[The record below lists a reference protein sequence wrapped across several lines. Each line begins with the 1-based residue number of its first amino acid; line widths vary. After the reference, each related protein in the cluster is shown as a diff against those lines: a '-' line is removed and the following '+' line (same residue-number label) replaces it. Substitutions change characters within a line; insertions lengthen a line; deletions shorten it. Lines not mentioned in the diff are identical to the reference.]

1 MLADL
6 IRKGVSIKGLARLL
20 DGGGVVGGD
29 NGQVSKGI
37 QGSYTVK
44 GNEITFYNDNSG
56 DREVNILPYVAGAI
70 SYTQMQGRETISGEF
85 TGCAMAIY
93 NDAGS
98 TRVCHVDTAKPSEG
112 EAPSKTRWANMKEQ
126 SGFELAEELT
136 TAGML
141 PKFLDNNTPDASFV
155 TLSILGVATPV
166 IGITSYYV
174 VKTQSGYRVVGVG

>member
-1 MLADL
+1 
-6 IRKGVSIKGLARLL
+6 
-20 DGGGVVGGD
+20 
-29 NGQVSKGI
+29 
-37 QGSYTVK
+37 
-44 GNEITFYNDNSG
+44 
-56 DREVNILPYVAGAI
+56 
-70 SYTQMQGRETISGEF
+70 
-85 TGCAMAIY
+85 
-93 NDAGS
+93 
-98 TRVCHVDTAKPSEG
+98 VDTAKPSEG

-174 VKTQSGYRVVGVG
+174 VKSQGGYRVVGVG